1 MKSLIPDWL
10 PKLFVKAEGSVRE
23 ATTKKFSDFNKITDT
38 EGMEVVGIKGGA
50 NVRAD
55 FPVAGEAGEVT
66 TSMVGLE
73 PDDPLRNARGQFM
86 PTRELPELENQKDA
100 NRFIASE
107 IQRLDQEID
116 GIEAGGGD
124 VDLSDYATIDYV
136 DETELNVL
144 NAAIKVAT
152 DGDKVLQEQIDEL
165 EAPDLTG
172 YATEDYVDESIA
184 NIEFPEGVDLTGY
197 ATEDWVTGQIDA
209 IPETD
214 LSGYAT
220 EDYVD
225 GAVSGVESIIP
236 DIEGLASEDYVDEA
250 IGGIVHPEYDDS
262 GIKKDLADETAARI
276 AGDNTLQTE
285 ITELA
290 LALDTLLVRKTHG
303 QWKYVGF
310 MGDVMARNPGE
321 FALGSDDLSASNNII
336 QLNNTDLN
344 GLTVGVGDISVGDY
358 VELVDINNPENFVL
372 FVVAGEANGQ
382 GISEIPV
389 TLKEKGNNFLV
400 NATCEIRFFELND
413 QSIDLSELDDR
424 YARKDHT
431 HPEFG
436 ELQGDIDEI
445 NEFLETL
452 EVPDFGGEPEE
463 GETDYRRAIGR
474 FYCVGVDKNP
484 SSHHFYLYNDGTGDL
499 TKGTHFDIN
508 RGGYLVD
515 EATTEFTEWDELLE
529 EGEWL
534 NFFIQ
539 GEHAFSGSDQYI
551 DIQVGKFIEKIDGA
565 NGYDAFRFEVM
576 AIRGTPAYATL
587 DSNNVINSVYKK
599 CAMNYGLQPSAFAT
613 TDQLNAAIDG
623 VLVVSQADDAKLQ
636 SQIDF
641 MKQELQT
648 VVPIK
653 KAGRFRLYSTYT
665 QKYDVKPTQGGTS
678 AVWGDFAE
686 LKRVY
691 FNSDPVDLDGEN
703 FSDLVNSADLVGT
716 KFEMFVDKDNW
727 GVYKFK
733 RMSQQSS
740 YTYWDVTLVN
750 ASGSYSMYD
759 ETVFD
764 FFDEKALA
772 QRTFIEEMA
781 GHYKYQLAKIGQ
793 GINVD
798 NLHENPGRYL
808 VVDANGNLQDG
819 WAQDTKGIYF
829 APEDM
834 DGNKPPVT
842 SQKSTS
848 APKLPFWELHTR
860 FISESSGVESI
871 RPDHAMHPR
880 SWEKPFLYG
889 ALYNQSAVI
898 IPYIKIDPNENW
910 HYLYQYDRARDNPT
924 YFRWPV

>member
-73 PDDPLRNARGQFM
+73 PDDPLRNTRGQFM
-86 PTRELPELENQKDA
+86 PTRDLPELENQKDA

-107 IQRLDQEID
+107 IQRLDQEIE

-197 ATEDWVTGQIDA
+197 ATEEWVTGQIDA

-220 EDYVD
+220 EEYVN
-225 GAVSGVESIIP
+225 SSIQGVEALIP
-236 DIEGLASEDYVDEA
+236 SLDGYATETYVQTEIGKIE
-250 IGGIVHPEYDDS
+250 HPEYDDS

-452 EVPDFGGEPEE
+452 EVPDISEPPPE
-463 GETDYRRAIGR
+463 GETDYRRKLTWL
-474 FYCVGVDKNP
+474 YCKETFLTSGYSGSV
-484 SSHHFYLYNDGTGDL
+484 HLYNDGTGDL
-499 TKGTHFDIN
+499 TTTTHFDIN
-508 RGGYLVD
+508 RGLYLVD
-515 EATTEFTEWDELLE
+515 GSTNDFTEWDELLE

-534 NFFIQ
+534 NFFVPR
-539 GEHAFSGSDQYI
+539 EHTHSGNDQYV
-551 DIQVGKFIEKIDGA
+551 DIQVGPFVEKINGSS
-565 NGYDAFRFEVM
+565 GYDGFRFEVKS
-576 AIRGTPAYATL
+576 IRGTPAFATL
-587 DSNNVINSVYKK
+587 GSTDGRVNKDSRKVE
-599 CAMNYGLQPSAFAT
+599 MNYGGKPSAFAT
-613 TDQLNAAIDG
+613 TDQLNASIDG
-623 VLVVSQADDAKLQ
+623 VIDVSNKGDAELQ
-636 SQIDF
+636 GQIDF
-641 MKQELQT
+641 MKQELNT
-648 VVPIK
+648 IVPIK
-653 KAGRFRLYSTYT
+653 DEGVWMLYGNYSTGKCMPTNGNTTGMSSGEFSEVGRFY
-665 QKYDVKPTQGGTS
+665 
-678 AVWGDFAE
+678 WGNGYLDQSGKDFTE
-686 LKRVY
+686 TIT
-691 FNSDPVDLDGEN
+691 DPE
-703 FSDLVNSADLVGT
+703 SVGT
-716 KFEMFVDKDNW
+716 KFELFLDKDNW
-727 GVYKFK
+727 GLYQCTRV
-733 RMSQQSS
+733 STQSS
-740 YTYWDVTLVN
+740 KTYWDVTCLKS
-750 ASGSYSMYD
+750 SGSYKSGDMPKF
-759 ETVFD
+759 E
-764 FFDEKALA
+764 FFEEEVELP
-772 QRTFIEEMA
+772 RTIMEEMA
-781 GHYKYQLAKIGQ
+781 GHYLYSQAKIADQ
-793 GINVD
+793 ITVHT
-798 NLHENPGRYL
+798 LHEHPGKFLCLDGDGL
-808 VVDANGNLQDG
+808 VMDYQFGSSLKTIHFAPEDANGNRPPCLNDPYDSFVKRCWEVTTRVVHRG
-819 WAQDTKGIYF
+819 VI
-829 APEDM
+829 
-834 DGNKPPVT
+834 KP
-842 SQKSTS
+842 SFQYY
-848 APKLPFWELHTR
+848 PKTWDKHFKV
-860 FISESSGVESI
+860 GC
-871 RPDHAMHPR
+871 
-880 SWEKPFLYG
+880 Y
-889 ALYNQSAVI
+889 YNQGAAH
-898 IPYIKIDPNENW
+898 IPTIKF
-910 HYLYQYDRARDNPT
+910 HSTDNVA
-924 YFRWPV
+924 YEYEQMGNDQWWRWPV